1 METAPSRR
9 AGRLASLGGGP
20 TLAAGTAF
28 VILQILLFVSIWFT
42 LAAQNRAAT
51 QAGAYLQMTTHL
63 RQLLQGVNETA
74 VTEGASAS
82 KATATDAIRQF
93 DEQRR
98 IVSADAAI
106 AAAGVDWAGLTSRVA
121 QFLSN
126 RDFSSSNVEVMISL
140 GKITTDAGKLT
151 RQLEKDAAASRAG
164 YLDSEFNTRLLLL
177 IAAVACLL
185 GTAGIFV
192 MFYYRVTQPLKRAV
206 AVAERIAGGNLSEPI
221 QTARAG
227 EAATLVSALSNMQ
240 SNLSQL
246 VSEVREGT
254 MSVST
259 AASQVTAASVDL
271 SSRTE
276 QQAATLEETASS
288 MEELTGTVRQTASN
302 TVKANEVALKATKV
316 ANDSGAVTLRA
327 VETMGEIQRSSN
339 RIGEI
344 VSVIDSIAFQTNIL
358 ALNAAVEAARAGEHG
373 RGFAVVA
380 AEVRALAQR
389 SAGSAREIKQLIA
402 ESSHSIEN
410 GTAMVNEAGTA
421 MERIVQ
427 AIAEVGIVIGDIS
440 LAAQEQATGIEQVN
454 RAIVQMEDVTQQN
467 AAMVEE
473 STSAAQS
480 MYDQA
485 LHLRELA
492 SKFVLKGDSGEAEA
506 TAATSSHAL
515 SAPVSN
521 RKMHSRDATRFQP
534 AIIHRGPQALSR
546 KY

>member
-1 METAPSRR
+1 METASSRR

-28 VILQILLFVSIWFT
+28 VVLQILLFVSIWFT

-51 QAGAYLQMTTHL
+51 QADGYLHMTADL

-93 DEQRR
+93 DEQRK

-106 AAAGVDWAGLTSRVA
+106 AAAGVDWSGLTSRVA
-121 QFLSN
+121 QFLSS
-126 RDFSSSNVEVMISL
+126 RDFSSSNVDVMISL
-140 GKITTDAGKLT
+140 GKITTEAGKLT
-151 RQLEKDAAASRAG
+151 GQLEKEAGASRAA
-164 YLDSEFNTRLLLL
+164 YLESQFNTRLLLL
-177 IAAVACLL
+177 IAALACLL

-206 AVAERIAGGNLSEPI
+206 AVAERIAGGDLSESI
-221 QTARAG
+221 QTTRSG
-227 EAATLVSALSNMQ
+227 EAATLVNALSNMQ
-240 SNLSQL
+240 SNLSRL

-288 MEELTGTVRQTASN
+288 MEELTSTVRQTASN
-302 TVKANEVALKATKV
+302 TIKANEVTVKATKV
-316 ANDSGAVTLRA
+316 AHDSGAATLRA
-327 VETMGEIQRSSN
+327 VATMGDIQKSSN

-389 SAGSAREIKQLIA
+389 SAGSAKEIKLLIA
-402 ESSHSIEN
+402 ESSRSIEN

-427 AIAEVGIVIGDIS
+427 AIAEVGVVIGDIS

-492 SKFVLKGDSGEAEA
+492 SKFVLKGDSGEAAVNTA
-506 TAATSSHAL
+506 TAANASSMMA
-515 SAPVSN
+515 SN
-521 RKMHSRDATRFQP
+521 RKMHLRNATRLQP
-534 AIIHRGPQALSR
+534 AIIHRGSQALSR
-546 KY
+546 EY